1 MGYGGGFNGVIEG
14 AVLKVL
20 KVGRHNGQDRIGV
33 GQGHKAHNLLEIVLQ
48 RAKAR
53 IVLVEIPLLGSVL
66 KANLVILPIPHSP
79 SDVYGLMEIRHRD
92 RLVDVLPIIE
102 LVREFVGGFLPKQL
116 FGEGIVIGVDPKP
129 HLHLHARLIGRVE
142 IGDIELVRLFLNLVL
157 LVLRYDFV

>member
-1 MGYGGGFNGVIEG
+1 MGHRRGFNGIVKG

-53 IVLVEIPLLGSVL
+53 IVLVEIPFLGSVL

-79 SDVYGLMEIRHRD
+79 SDVYGLMKVRYRD

-102 LVREFVGGFLPKQL
+102 LVGEFVGGFLPEQL
-116 FGEGIVIGVDPKP
+116 FGEGIVIGVNPKP
-129 HLHLHARLIGRVE
+129 HLHLYARLIGRVE

>member
-1 MGYGGGFNGVIEG
+1 
-14 AVLKVL
+14 
-20 KVGRHNGQDRIGV
+20 
-33 GQGHKAHNLLEIVLQ
+33 
-48 RAKAR
+48 
-53 IVLVEIPLLGSVL
+53 
-66 KANLVILPIPHSP
+66 
-79 SDVYGLMEIRHRD
+79 MEIRHRD

-157 LVLRYDFV
+157 FILRYDFV